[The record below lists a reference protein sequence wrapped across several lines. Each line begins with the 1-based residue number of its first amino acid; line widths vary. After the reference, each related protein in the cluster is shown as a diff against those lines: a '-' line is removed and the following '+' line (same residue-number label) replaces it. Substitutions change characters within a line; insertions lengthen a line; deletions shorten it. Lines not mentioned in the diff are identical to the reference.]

1 MDVTIGGVT
10 QMPPVR
16 ERTEELERASLSTWA
31 SLSSD
36 TKGRD
41 RHEDPDPLR
50 TVFQTDRER
59 IVSCAAFRRLAE
71 TAMVA
76 LGEGE
81 RPTSSLVHTLRVTAV
96 ARTIA
101 RGLRLNED
109 LTEAI
114 ALGHDLGMPPFGG
127 AGEEALS
134 TFTDS
139 PFRHAE
145 QSVRVV
151 ERLADGGLNLTWE
164 VRDGI
169 LHHDPASP
177 VPGTLEG
184 QVVRMADTVAAVA
197 YTLDD
202 ALRGG
207 LVSAADIPLEAQAG
221 LGATLSERLS
231 RMAADVITE
240 SADRPDVQMGTRV
253 GTATQVLRGF
263 LDERVHNSRA
273 ILAERDRAIHC
284 VRTLAVYYLEAV
296 DQLPGGI
303 DHEPPVARV
312 CDYLSGLSDTMALEE
327 FRRLFVP
334 GA

>member
-1 MDVTIGGVT
+1 
-10 QMPPVR
+10 MPPVR

-31 SLSSD
+31 TLASD
-36 TKGRD
+36 TKGRE
-41 RHEDPDPLR
+41 RQEEPDPLR
-50 TVFQTDRER
+50 TGFQTDRER
-59 IVSCAAFRRLAE
+59 IVSCAAFRRLSE
-71 TAMVA
+71 TALVS

-134 TFTDS
+134 TFTDT

-169 LHHDPASP
+169 LHHDPTAP
-177 VPGTLEG
+177 LPATPEG
-184 QVVRMADTVAAVA
+184 QVVRLADTIAAVA

-202 ALRGG
+202 AIRGG

-221 LGATLSERLS
+221 LGVTLSERLS
-231 RMAADVITE
+231 RMAADVIAE
-240 SADRPDVQMGTRV
+240 STDRPDVQMGTRV
-253 GTATQVLRGF
+253 SAAAAVLQSF
-263 LDERVHNSRA
+263 VEERVHRSRA
-273 ILAERDRAIHC
+273 VLAERDRAIHC
-284 VRTLAVYYLEAV
+284 VRTLTVYYLEAV
-296 DQLPGGI
+296 DQLPAGL
-303 DHEPPVARV
+303 DDEPPVARV
-312 CDYLSGLSDTMALEE
+312 CDFLCGLSDTTALRE
-327 FRRLFVP
+327 FGRLFVP
-334 GA
+334 RT